1 MKKGWRL
8 LAAALALVSL
18 LSTLTL
24 LGCRLSAEWNDRAVQ
39 VVMSDEDVAVLEE
52 ASGVEAAVWR
62 ELLAPAEG
70 YITQPDADS
79 GLPLALIENRDR
91 TGILPIEGF
100 DPDTYTGPVV
110 KAFYLYTKEYGR
122 MAYLD
127 DAQRIEDLLFRAV
140 TDRGLRLV
148 ILTPMCDAEGTLV
161 TDPEVYR
168 DCLEGLRQR
177 LETRGYTFGEGF
189 SCMNF
194 HTPLPNGVLIALSGL
209 LPLLLGCL
217 LLVTLLP
224 KLKRRRELLLLAA
237 LAGYLAAFLAAREC
251 FFTLLPLAAALV
263 FGSWAGWWIARYAG
277 RREAVFRRRDVLLL
291 PVTVTGWS
299 LFSGLHLAALLS
311 TPKQLLYCAIFTG
324 VKASLLLPMG
334 LGCLLLLWRL
344 REPLLHTGRRGWLG
358 LAAAA
363 VVLAAAAGVLAMR
376 SGDITGGISRLETAF
391 RSWLEYHV
399 YARPRTKEMLIAV
412 PCIPVFVWACR
423 RKAAPLQLLCGAGVC
438 LEAVSVVNTFCH
450 GVAPLVVSVLRTLLG
465 IAFGLPL
472 GLLAA
477 AVPELLWRAFVRMR
491 RKTEE

>member
-1 MKKGWRL
+1 MKKGWQR
-8 LAAALALVSL
+8 LAAALALISL

-24 LGCRLSAEWNDRAVQ
+24 LGCRLSAEVRDRAVQ

-62 ELLAPAEG
+62 EMLAPAEG
-70 YITQPDADS
+70 YITQPDEAG

-100 DPDTYTGPVV
+100 DPDTYSGPVV

-161 TDPEVYR
+161 TNPEVYR
-168 DCLEGLRQR
+168 DCLEGLTAR
-177 LETRGYTFGEGF
+177 LEARGYTVGEGF
-189 SCMNF
+189 SCMDF
-194 HTPLPNGVLIALSGL
+194 RTPVSNGMLIALSGL

-217 LLVTLLP
+217 LVCEVLP
-224 KLKRRRELLLLAA
+224 VLKGRREPLLLAA
-237 LAGYLAAFLAAREC
+237 PVLYAAAWLAAPELTAR
-251 FFTLLPLAAALV
+251 LLPLAAALV

-277 RREAVFRRRDVLLL
+277 RREEVPRWRVVLLL
-291 PVTVTGWS
+291 PVAVTGWS

-311 TPKQLLYCAIFTG
+311 SPKQLLYCAIFTG

-334 LGCLLLLWRL
+334 FGCVLLLWRL

-376 SGDITGGISRLETAF
+376 SGDISGGISRLETAF
-391 RSWLEYHV
+391 RSWLEYHT
-399 YARPRTKEMLIAV
+399 YARPRTKEMLIAE

-465 IAFGLPL
+465 VAFGLPL

-477 AVPELLWRAFVRMR
+477 AALELLWRVAARRR
-491 RKTEE
+491 RKIE